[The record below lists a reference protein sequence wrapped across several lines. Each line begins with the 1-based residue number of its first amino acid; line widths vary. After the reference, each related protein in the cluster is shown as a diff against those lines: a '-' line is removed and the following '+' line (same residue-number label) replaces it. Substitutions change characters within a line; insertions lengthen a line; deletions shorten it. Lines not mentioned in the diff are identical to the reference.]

1 LLEIRTSPSQPAGT
15 VRIEKERYT
24 MNDLIKLAAAS
35 LIGMS
40 GLAVSAT
47 TVAQNMADAAK

>member
-1 LLEIRTSPSQPAGT
+1 MLEIRTAPPQPVGT